1 MSNPLDL
8 CTLNDVRNWLAL
20 DNAGQAITSLS
31 PGPYGGVGY
40 PNSFTVTITPVD
52 GNGSGASITGTA
64 VAGVVQ
70 TLTLV
75 AGGKGY
81 TQEPTL
87 SFPTGT
93 GIAAVTAYI
102 GPDLILARSI
112 TSCSSFV
119 RNQTQRDDWAS
130 ATYAEKRNGNGNDQ
144 MSFLHYP
151 ARLGDP
157 NWSITVN
164 SVTIN
169 TLAIPAS
176 SNGLAAGWT
185 NDQLSVYLVGG
196 AYLGYGAWIG
206 AASGIFPKGY
216 QNVTLNYTCGY
227 ASTPYD
233 ISQAVIEAVCQKFRR
248 RAHIDQDSVVINAQ
262 NINFSKK
269 DFAPEVWTLIQQ
281 YKYVAPIST

>member
-8 CTLNDVRNWLAL
+8 ATLNDVRNWLAL
-20 DNAGQAITSLS
+20 DNAGQPITSLS

-40 PNSFTVTITPVD
+40 PNSFTVTVTPVD

-81 TQEPTL
+81 TQEPALT
-87 SFPTGT
+87 FPTGT

-102 GPDLILARSI
+102 GPDLILARAI
-112 TSCSSFV
+112 TSCSNFI

-130 ATYAEKRNGNGNDQ
+130 ATYNEKRNGNGNSE
-144 MSFLHYP
+144 MSLLHYP
-151 ARLGDP
+151 ARLNDP
-157 NWSITVN
+157 NWSTTVN

-169 TLAIPAS
+169 TLLVPPS
-176 SNGLAAGWT
+176 PNGVTSGWA
-185 NDQLSVYLVGG
+185 NDQLSVYLLGSC
-196 AYLGYGAWIG
+196 YLGYGAYLGG
-206 AASGIFPKGY
+206 AAGFFPKGF
-216 QNVTLNYTCGY
+216 QNVAINYTCGY
-227 ASTPYD
+227 AATPSD

-281 YKYVAPIST
+281 YKYIAPIAT